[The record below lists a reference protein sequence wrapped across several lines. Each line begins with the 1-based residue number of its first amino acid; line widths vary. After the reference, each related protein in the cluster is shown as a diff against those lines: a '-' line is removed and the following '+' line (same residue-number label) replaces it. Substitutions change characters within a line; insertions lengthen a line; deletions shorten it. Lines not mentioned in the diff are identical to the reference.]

1 MESVRKNLTRT
12 FQQFDQEHN
21 SKTERIGD
29 EVHGNKLKEK
39 SKSNLT
45 VISDFVN
52 EESESATSYA
62 MRKKSS
68 KAKNSKSKHRP
79 KDSSEKIA
87 K

>member
-1 MESVRKNLTRT
+1 MESVRKNLTKT

-21 SKTERIGD
+21 SQTERIGD
-29 EVHGNKLKEK
+29 EIQGKKSKEK

-52 EESESATSYA
+52 EESESATSYV

-68 KAKNSKSKHRP
+68 KAKHSKSKHRP
-79 KDSSEKIA
+79 QDSSHKA
-87 K
+87 LK